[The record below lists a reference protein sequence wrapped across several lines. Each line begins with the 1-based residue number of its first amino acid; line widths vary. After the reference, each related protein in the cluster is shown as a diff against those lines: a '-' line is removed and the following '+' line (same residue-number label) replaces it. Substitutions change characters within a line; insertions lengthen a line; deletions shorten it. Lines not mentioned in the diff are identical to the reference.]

1 MMIITDSSSRAQA
14 IARSTALMKF
24 SENEPVLFAKRR
36 SAEPL
41 RLTDAAAKDRHR
53 PAARDFE
60 RDIGTAPT
68 GDGRDP
74 FNDVLARSRTFSQL
88 ATCTII
94 LAFIAARLACVT
106 H

>member
-1 MMIITDSSSRAQA
+1 MKPISSRTIMMMPNHTASNPNATTSGKGIGRMMIITDSSSRAQA
-14 IARSTALMKF
+14 IARSTALMKY

-53 PAARDFE
+53 PAARDVETSF
-60 RDIGTAPT
+60 
-68 GDGRDP
+68 
-74 FNDVLARSRTFSQL
+74 
-88 ATCTII
+88 
-94 LAFIAARLACVT
+94 T